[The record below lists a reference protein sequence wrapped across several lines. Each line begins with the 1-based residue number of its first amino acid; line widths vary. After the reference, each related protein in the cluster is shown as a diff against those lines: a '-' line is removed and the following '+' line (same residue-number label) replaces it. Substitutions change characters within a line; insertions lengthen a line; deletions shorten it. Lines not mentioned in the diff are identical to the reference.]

1 MKPNIGRF
9 AAMCQVAITVF
20 AAPFLIVVG
29 LVALLF
35 GWEIPAFVAIG
46 PWEPVSYQQ
55 YTSHMLDGC

>member
-1 MKPNIGRF
+1 MKPNIARF
-9 AAMCQVAITVF
+9 AAMCQVAIAVF
-20 AAPFLIVVG
+20 AVPFPVVAA

-55 YTSHMLDGC
+55 YSSHMLDGC